1 MINSDN
7 IKTEPLDMMSGKDLT
22 AKPEKKLKEESFAT
36 VLFKFILLLGVI
48 FLICDGAYEVW
59 LLESPLYWKIS
70 VNVLSGLFLVSMLF
84 FCGKT
89 RVETKIS
96 VLFLFFISVIAFST
110 SYFGTFHSNYTI
122 LKKGN
127 DFLSVLLLITGTV
140 SGIIFIMLFPGMPKF
155 IKIILSVTGFYV
167 LGGNLHVIITG
178 TGLEESFYGIW
189 LWNKFP
195 LFLRPAVLTLFYFL
209 PLVILLIIIRIITK
223 LIKKE
228 SSKVFFA
235 VFLLSILIITSM
247 GLTSFYF
254 KTSLGGIARSF
265 EGMKGIM
272 NVLSRENGGE
282 VVSFSTQ
289 FNLYDQAAFRLNDG
303 EIDCFSPLKWASAG
317 KAPFPH
323 QIVFSLAKPDKD
335 DAFMINRIIIYNSA
349 AGTNT
354 GIKDFEIYFSM
365 TGEKKSFLLI
375 KKFTAANTPLPQ
387 EFKFNPLK
395 AKFIKISILSNYG
408 NEIKTELT
416 ELEILSD
423 NIPLKISKPGK
434 NIGLD
439 TNSGRIV
446 SYTGMDAEENISVQ
460 NLIKKDE
467 NGTWQIKTVP
477 GEVVIRTG
485 RGKTSLIDTV
495 ILSFPANEKS
505 SVKDIELLVSPVS
518 PLEKFNTICKAS
530 HEQNKREEIF
540 SFPPVPASYLKL
552 RILSV
557 YGEGKP
563 EISRCK
569 IFETISSD
577 KDKKNIENK
586 ILQGLNSTYY
596 SGLNFKKPVK
606 KIIDEKLDFF
616 WKDSPP
622 FAEMDKEN
630 YSVNWKGYISPPS
643 QGLYE
648 IAAGAAPGS
657 GYKIYIDNEPV
668 MEELYSPS
676 MDYWNKSYFN
686 FSDSPHSVEI
696 FYYKTKNE
704 KYMSGGFKLAW
715 KKPEEKDFK
724 IITKEYSGHIPD
736 TGNRTVRDAVQIG
749 LDRLARSSIEWQ
761 NKNKTFSS
769 YVQPYSIMSLSEA
782 CNYNTGRSSVRFMC
796 DYIEG
801 ATLGDGSLLFDRSLT
816 SEQFAGMSLAYYD
829 KFIGNPDKKTLISIA
844 GWLVKKQDTRGSW
857 TIDKVNP
864 PVEQGDIMVTANSLI
879 TIKQAVLYEHSQEF
893 LDSLTKGLVWL
904 ESSEAVTTQDLA
916 FRILGLALGGP
927 DITNPVIKK
936 DITLLVTEQNADGG
950 WGDKKSQK
958 SNPFST
964 GQVLYALNKGGFDMN
979 SLSFM
984 KGVSYLMDNQ
994 EIYGSWSF
1002 MDTDIPEHVTS
1013 ALALAGLTGSFQPL
1027 SIHINN
1033 SIKEISGEIFN
1044 YTGSDIYYVECFLDE
1059 KPAGKTTKSFFT
1071 IPLPDKIPP
1080 GIHKVKATVVTRN
1093 GQKATGEGEI
1103 NIQGPLK
1110 LSIVKPEENDI
1121 IGLNSIIKVNIK
1133 DDEHSK
1139 IKKVEYFLNDKLIG
1153 ESKKTPFDFPLN
1165 TRDIPSGFYE
1175 LKATVYNYKEL
1186 VASDKKSIKIE
1197 KPFTIKLLNPS
1208 EGQVISEEKIK
1219 LHVDVNNQTGFGT
1232 EQVEYY
1238 LDDKSIVSADNPPY
1252 DREYKF
1258 SEITNGKHTLMAV
1271 AINENNDKATDK
1283 KTFLLTKGLK
1293 INIKYPKDGHVITGI
1308 IDIKSEVLNKTES
1321 PAEHVEYFIDD
1332 LSLGKLYKTPYTLEF
1347 SAEKFTEGKHRLKAV
1362 VYCKD
1367 GSQSFKEINIETAK
1381 APDIS
1386 IVATVTDR
1394 DSKKVE
1400 LQAENF
1406 ILKEDG
1412 VTQWPLDVQNS
1423 VPLSL
1428 VLILDNSKSMN
1439 SSLDMVKDKTGNFI
1453 NLLEDTTRT
1462 SVIFFSDSVQVKC
1475 DFTSDKNKLRK
1486 IISTMSSHG
1495 GSALFDSIYEAI
1507 DLLGN
1512 EKGRKVIVLLTDA
1525 VDENDGKTGP
1535 GSRHNV
1541 QETLLY
1547 AKEKNVILYPVG
1559 LRKEADKYIVSMA
1572 GETGGIT
1579 YFSPTVNELQE
1590 IYFQLADIL
1599 RCQYVITYKSSDMK
1613 KSWRKITVNIKDRSD
1628 YIVHN
1633 QSEYKPAGL

>member
-1 MINSDN
+1 M
-7 IKTEPLDMMSGKDLT
+7 
-22 AKPEKKLKEESFAT
+22 
-36 VLFKFILLLGVI
+36 
-48 FLICDGAYEVW
+48 
-59 LLESPLYWKIS
+59 
-70 VNVLSGLFLVSMLF
+70 
-84 FCGKT
+84 
-89 RVETKIS
+89 
-96 VLFLFFISVIAFST
+96 
-110 SYFGTFHSNYTI
+110 
-122 LKKGN
+122 
-127 DFLSVLLLITGTV
+127 
-140 SGIIFIMLFPGMPKF
+140 
-155 IKIILSVTGFYV
+155 
-167 LGGNLHVIITG
+167 
-178 TGLEESFYGIW
+178 
-189 LWNKFP
+189 
-195 LFLRPAVLTLFYFL
+195 
-209 PLVILLIIIRIITK
+209 
-223 LIKKE
+223 
-228 SSKVFFA
+228 
-235 VFLLSILIITSM
+235 
-247 GLTSFYF
+247 
-254 KTSLGGIARSF
+254 
-265 EGMKGIM
+265 
-272 NVLSRENGGE
+272 
-282 VVSFSTQ
+282 
-289 FNLYDQAAFRLNDG
+289 
-303 EIDCFSPLKWASAG
+303 
-317 KAPFPH
+317 
-323 QIVFSLAKPDKD
+323 
-335 DAFMINRIIIYNSA
+335 
-349 AGTNT
+349 
-354 GIKDFEIYFSM
+354 
-365 TGEKKSFLLI
+365 
-375 KKFTAANTPLPQ
+375 
-387 EFKFNPLK
+387 
-395 AKFIKISILSNYG
+395 
-408 NEIKTELT
+408 
-416 ELEILSD
+416 
-423 NIPLKISKPGK
+423 
-434 NIGLD
+434 
-439 TNSGRIV
+439 
-446 SYTGMDAEENISVQ
+446 
-460 NLIKKDE
+460 
-467 NGTWQIKTVP
+467 
-477 GEVVIRTG
+477 VIRTG
-485 RGKTSLIDTV
+485 CGKTSLIDKV

-518 PLEKFNTICKAS
+518 PLENFNTICKIS
-530 HEQNKREEIF
+530 HNQNKREEIF

-577 KDKKNIENK
+577 KDKKNMKNK

-606 KIIDEKLDFF
+606 KIIDEKVDFF
-616 WKDSPP
+616 WKDNPP

-630 YSVNWKGYISPPS
+630 YSVNWKGSLSPPS

-676 MDYWNKSYFN
+676 MDYWNRSYFN
-686 FSDSPHSVEI
+686 LSDSPHSVEI

-724 IITKEYSGHIPD
+724 IITKEYLGHIPD

-749 LDRLARSSIEWQ
+749 LDLLARSSVEWQ

-769 YVQPYSIMSLSEA
+769 SIQPYAIMSLSEA
-782 CNYNTGRSSVRFMC
+782 CGYNTDRSSVRFMC

-844 GWLVKKQDTRGSW
+844 RWLVKKQDARGSW

-927 DITNPVIKK
+927 NITNPVIKK
-936 DITLLVTEQNADGG
+936 DMTLLVKEQNADGG
-950 WGDKKSQK
+950 WGDKKGQK

-1002 MDTDIPEHVTS
+1002 IDTDIQEHVTS
-1013 ALALAGLTGSFQPL
+1013 AWALAGLTGSFQPL

-1033 SIKEISGEIFN
+1033 STKEISGEIFN

-1080 GIHKVKATVVTRN
+1080 GIHKVKATVVTRD
-1093 GQKATGEGEI
+1093 GQRAAGEGEI

-1133 DDEHSK
+1133 DDENSK
-1139 IKKVEYFLNDKLIG
+1139 IKKVEYFVNDKLIG
-1153 ESKKTPFDFPLN
+1153 ESKTTPFDFPLN

-1175 LKATVYNYKEL
+1175 LKATVYNSKEL
-1186 VASDKKSIKIE
+1186 VATDKKSIKIE

-1238 LDDKSIVSADNPPY
+1238 LDDKSIVSANNPPY

-1258 SEITNGKHTLMAV
+1258 SGITNGKHTLMAV

-1293 INIKYPKDGHVITGI
+1293 INIKYPKDGDVITGI
-1308 IDIKSEVLNKTES
+1308 IDIKSEVMNKSES
-1321 PAEHVEYFIDD
+1321 PVEHVEYFIDG
-1332 LSLGKLYKTPYTLEF
+1332 LSLGKLYKTSYTIEF

-1394 DSKKVE
+1394 NIKKVE

-1439 SSLDMVKDKTGNFI
+1439 SSLDTVKDKTGNFI

-1512 EKGRKVIVLLTDA
+1512 EKGRKVIVLLTNGT
-1525 VDENDGKTGP
+1525 DENDEKTGP

-1559 LRKEADKYIVSMA
+1559 LRKEADKHIISIA

-1579 YFSPTVNELQE
+1579 YFSPAINELQE

-1599 RCQYVITYKSSDMK
+1599 RCQYVITYKSSDMR
-1613 KSWRKITVNIKDRSD
+1613 KSWRKITVNIKDRPD
-1628 YIVHN
+1628 YIVRN